1 MGYEYLEYYGL
12 EAKRPMSAPISSEMH
27 ALDRSGEA
35 KAGGFFANLKIGRK
49 LALAFGFLV
58 ILTLLGGLVSYQG
71 SRQASVNIDRTGDV
85 RVPAALTASRAQANL
100 LRMQADVRGYLALG
114 EKQYRDGYAESAQAF
129 EADLAELQRLSQES
143 GAIDTARLAQINQEY
158 PAWSAYPERLFALR
172 DDQLDREPAYQTLV
186 ITGTLHAGQVLID
199 IKSLI
204 ELQKVREPSN
214 NNQQLL
220 GDMAKFQG
228 NFASMLSALR
238 GYTTT
243 RNWIYQSEY
252 SVNKTDNDN
261 SWDTLVNK
269 RLQMTPAQQDLL
281 DNIAKN
287 REAFLALPEPIF
299 NILASPG
306 WRLDLQMFSSEAL
319 PIAKNMQD
327 LLSELVTDQEHLLAA
342 DLATGRRNLQL
353 ANRLILAAGA
363 VALIVGLGAAYLSQK
378 VIADPISKLTGV
390 ADQIRSGD
398 LEAQAPVES
407 KDEIGVLAS
416 TFNSMTAK
424 LRQTLRQVRKE
435 KKRADDLLE
444 VVIPI
449 GVELTTEKDFNRLLV
464 KMLLE
469 AQGFCRA
476 DTGALYLRPSQAEH
490 LEFAI
495 VRSNSRQVALG
506 GTTGQTIPFA
516 PLPLHLGEPGEAG
529 QPHLVVRVAREGNAL
544 KIPDAREIPSSQVFN
559 VDACDVLAD
568 YTFHS
573 ILALPLKN
581 SDGQVLGVLQLINA
595 RDADTDTYVAFDQN
609 LQQMMESFS
618 SLAVAALDAYIREQA
633 LRKEINKLRIE
644 IDEVKRQKQV
654 EEIVGTDFFQS
665 ITSKAEELRQ
675 RRRQQGLKPSSE

>member
-1 MGYEYLEYYGL
+1 
-12 EAKRPMSAPISSEMH
+12 MSAPISSEMPV
-27 ALDRSGEA
+27 LDRSA
-35 KAGGFFANLKIGRK
+35 NARVGGSFANLKISRK

-71 SRQASVNIDRTGDV
+71 SRQASVNIARTGDV

-114 EKQYRDGYAESAQAF
+114 EKQYRDGYVESAKAF

-143 GAIDTARLAQINQEY
+143 GAIDTTRLAQINQQY
-158 PAWSAYPERLFALR
+158 QAWAAYPEKLFALR
-172 DDQLDREPAYQTLV
+172 DDQLDREPAYQMLV
-186 ITGTLHAGQVLID
+186 VTGTLHAGEVVLN
-199 IKSLI
+199 IKDMI
-204 ELQKVREPSN
+204 ELQSGREPTQE
-214 NNQQLL
+214 NQELL

-238 GYTTT
+238 AYTTT

-261 SWDTLVNK
+261 SWETLVDK
-269 RLQMTPAQQDLL
+269 RSQMTMAQQERL
-281 DNIAKN
+281 DKIAEN
-287 REAFLALPEPIF
+287 REAFLALPGPIF
-299 NILASPG
+299 EILDSPG
-306 WRLDLQMFSSEAL
+306 WRLDLQMFSGEAL
-319 PIAKNMQD
+319 PIAENMQNLLNQLVAGQED
-327 LLSELVTDQEHLLAA
+327 LLSA
-342 DLATGRRNLQL
+342 DLAAGRQDLQL
-353 ANRLILAAGA
+353 SNRLILAGGA

-407 KDEIGVLAS
+407 GDEIGVLAS

-449 GVELTTEKDFNRLLV
+449 GVELTTEKDFNRLLE

-469 AQGFCRA
+469 AQSFCRA

-495 VRSNSRQVALG
+495 VRSSSKQVALG
-506 GTTGQTIPFA
+506 GTTGQPVPFA
-516 PLPLHLGEPGEAG
+516 PLPLQLGKAEAPD
-529 QPHLVVRVAREGNAL
+529 QAHLVAQVALDGNAL
-544 KIPDAREIPSSQVFN
+544 NIPDASGIPSSRIFN
-559 VDACDVLAD
+559 VDECDVLAG
-568 YTFHS
+568 YAFHS

-595 RDADTDTYVAFDQN
+595 RDPDADTAIAFDPN

-618 SLAVAALDAYIREQA
+618 SLAVAALEAYIREQA

-654 EEIVGTDFFQS
+654 DEIVGTDFFQN